1 MIVVMAW
8 TMDMHSEKSTDRTL
22 SEFHTLSPE
31 DVLDI
36 ISKSSSKSCQLD
48 PMPTWLLKKHVHTV
62 LPSLTHIIN
71 CSLSSGVFP
80 QSLGKAI
87 ITPKPTLDRNELQN
101 YRPVSNISYISKLLE
116 KAVIMQITEHMALYD
131 LGEQFQSAYT
141 ANRSTETALL
151 KVKSDILDAVD
162 RQEVTFLVLLDLSA
176 AFDTV
181 DHAILLLRLYQRIGI
196 CETALQWI
204 ESYLSSRTSSIC
216 IDGHCSTPS
225 QLKYGVP
232 QGSVKGP
239 LDFIMGLI
247 ALFEML
253 KLS

>member
-1 MIVVMAW
+1 
-8 TMDMHSEKSTDRTL
+8 MHDQSTCYL
-22 SEFHTLSPE
+22 
-31 DVLDI
+31 
-36 ISKSSSKSCQLD
+36 
-48 PMPTWLLKKHVHTV
+48 
-62 LPSLTHIIN
+62 
-71 CSLSSGVFP
+71 
-80 QSLGKAI
+80 
-87 ITPKPTLDRNELQN
+87 
-101 YRPVSNISYISKLLE
+101 RPN
-116 KAVIMQITEHMALYD
+116 
-131 LGEQFQSAYT
+131 T
-141 ANRSTETALL
+141 ANRSTEIALI

-204 ESYLSSRTSSIC
+204 ESYLSSKTSSIC